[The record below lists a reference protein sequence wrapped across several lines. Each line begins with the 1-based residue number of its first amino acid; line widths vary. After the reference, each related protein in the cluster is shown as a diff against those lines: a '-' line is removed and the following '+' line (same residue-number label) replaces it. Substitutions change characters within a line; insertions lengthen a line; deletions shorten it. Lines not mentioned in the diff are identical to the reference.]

1 MKLRSLLAA
10 SLALGAAAATLLPS
24 PAARACGGF
33 FCNAQTL
40 TPIVQAGERI
50 LFARHDDKVTMHIEV
65 AYAGEPTQF
74 GWILPLPEVPTDAA
88 GQPVPLNEI
97 VQISSQIVFD
107 TLQSATAPTFR
118 VNNTFGPD
126 MCERDFNNGPFP
138 SAGGFADSSASAD
151 SSPGGT
157 PTPPV
162 VVLQEAKVGPYNA
175 QLIQATETQALYD
188 WLNKEGYFQDPAA
201 LPLLDHYLDG
211 GYVFLGIKL
220 QTGKGNGDLKPLSLT
235 FSEAAPCVPLRLTAI
250 AATPAMPILVWVLG
264 QGRAIP
270 KNFIHAVVND
280 QALTFPG
287 ASSYQQVVSDAVD
300 ALQGRAWVTEYAQPA
315 GQLSGS
321 FIADNARNT
330 GPLLAATTWAE
341 LSTAV
346 RNSGLPQSSDYNDIL
361 ADQIAM
367 PEGLRGFPFGN
378 CYYDPTIPSGQ
389 DPGRWGCSPNGDHVT
404 TEAEF
409 YGFLDYW
416 LAEAAAGRIAPI
428 AVDVPTIAARIAKE
442 IVGPLA
448 RVEDLMA
455 APGAV
460 LTRFFTRIDPGA
472 MDRDPIFAFNK
483 DLPNV
488 SPDHVVETLIETDA
502 QCQSY
507 VIATYA
513 DGSKYTYDCGG
524 GCFGTPSIGPVPDA
538 PALLTAEVLD
548 ETGKPKPFDPSQSK
562 AIDTLLAGASPGSP
576 SLPATFELLAP
587 RREGNPAWPNPP
599 GGGGSAVSGGGGP
612 LGCQGGGLGLTLG
625 LSLAALFTLALLGR
639 RRDDA

>member
-1 MKLRSLLAA
+1 MTLRALLAT
-10 SLALGAAAATLLPS
+10 SVALSAAAVVMLPS

-50 LFARHDDKVTMHIEV
+50 LFARHDDRVTMHIEV

-74 GWILPLPEVPTDAA
+74 GWILPLPEVPTDPA
-88 GQPVPLNEI
+88 GQPVPLDQI

-126 MCERDFNNGPFP
+126 QCERQFGGGPFP
-138 SAGGFADSSASAD
+138 SSGGFDSSTSAD
-151 SSPGGT
+151 SAADVSAPA
-157 PTPPV
+157 PAV

-201 LPLLDHYLDG
+201 LPLLDHYLGG

-264 QGRAIP
+264 EGRAIP
-270 KNFIHAVVND
+270 KNFIHAIVND

-287 ASSYQQVVSDAVD
+287 ASSYQQVVSDAID
-300 ALQGRAWVTEYAQPA
+300 ELQGRAWVTEYAQPA
-315 GQLSGS
+315 SQLSGS
-321 FIADNARNT
+321 FISKSARNT
-330 GPLLAATTWAE
+330 GPLLAATTWQQFSKAI
-341 LSTAV
+341 
-346 RNSGLPQSSDYNDIL
+346 RDSGLAQSSDYTDIL
-361 ADQIAM
+361 TEEIAK

-378 CYYDPTIPSGQ
+378 CYFDPSIPEGQ
-389 DPGRWGCSPNGDHVT
+389 DQQWGCEANDDHIT
-404 TEAEF
+404 TDAEF
-409 YGFLDYW
+409 YGFLDFW
-416 LAEAAAGRIAPI
+416 LAEADAGRIDPI
-428 AVDVPTIAARIAKE
+428 EVDVATIAARIAQE

-448 RVEDLMA
+448 RVEDLLA

-483 DLPNV
+483 ELPNV
-488 SPDHVVETLIETDA
+488 SPAHVVETLIETDA
-502 QCQSY
+502 QCQSL

-513 DGSKYTYDCGG
+513 DGSKYTFDCGG
-524 GCFGTPSIGPVPDA
+524 GCFGTPSIGPVPGA

-548 ETGKPKPFDPSQSK
+548 ETGLPKPFDPTQSK
-562 AIDTLLAGASPGSP
+562 DIDTLLAAASPGSP
-576 SLPATFELLAP
+576 SLPESFKLLPP
-587 RREGNPAWPNPP
+587 RRDGNPVWPNPP
-599 GGGGSAVSGGGGP
+599 GGGGTAVSGGGGP
-612 LGCQGGGLGLTLG
+612 AGCQGGGLGVTLG
-625 LSLAALFTLALLGR
+625 LSLAALFALAWLGR
-639 RRDDA
+639 RRDEA

>member
-1 MKLRSLLAA
+1 MTLRSLTAL
-10 SLALGAAAATLLPS
+10 SLALCATTVLLVPS

-50 LFARHDDKVTMHIEV
+50 LFARHDDRVTMHIEV

-97 VQISSQIVFD
+97 VQISSQDVFD
-107 TLQSATAPTFR
+107 RLQSATAPTFR

-126 MCERDFNNGPFP
+126 QCDRQFGGPGGGPFP
-138 SAGGFADSSASAD
+138 TSGAADAATSAD
-151 SSPGGT
+151 SGGNSP
-157 PTPPV
+157 PPV

-175 QLIQATETQALYD
+175 QLVQATETQALYD
-188 WLNKEGYFQDPAA
+188 WLNENGYFQDPAA
-201 LPLLDHYLDG
+201 LPLLDHYLGG

-264 QGRAIP
+264 QGRAVP
-270 KNFIHAVVND
+270 KNFIHAIVND

-315 GQLSGS
+315 SQVAGS
-321 FIADNARNT
+321 FLPASARDT
-330 GPLLAATTWAE
+330 TALLAATTWAE
-341 LSTAV
+341 LRAAV
-346 RNSGLPQSSDYNDIL
+346 GQSGVPQNTDYNDIL
-361 ADQIAM
+361 AEEIPKPD
-367 PEGLRGFPFGN
+367 GLRGFPFGN
-378 CYYDPTIPSGQ
+378 CFFDPTIPEGQ
-389 DPGRWGCSPNGDHVT
+389 DQQWGCESNADHLT
-404 TEAEF
+404 TDAEF
-409 YGFLDYW
+409 YGYLDFW

-428 AVDVPTIAARIAKE
+428 EVDVAAIAARIADE
-442 IVGPLA
+442 IIAPLA

-460 LTRFFTRIDPGA
+460 LTRFFTRIDPAA
-472 MDRDPIFAFNK
+472 MDRDPIFAFNAE
-483 DLPNV
+483 LPNV

-502 QCQSY
+502 NCQSY

-513 DGSKYTYDCGG
+513 DGSKYTFDCGG
-524 GCFGTPSIGPVPDA
+524 GCFGTPTIGPVPDA

-562 AIDTLLAGASPGSP
+562 DIDALLAGAAPGVP
-576 SLPATFELLAP
+576 SLPETFELLPP

-599 GGGGSAVSGGGGP
+599 GVSGGDGLGVSGGSGV
-612 LGCQGGGLGLTLG
+612 GCQGGGLGLTLG
-625 LSLAALFTLALLGR
+625 LSLAALLALGWLGR
-639 RRDDA
+639 RRET